1 MTPNTHIRSEGVC
14 KVFKNVRLKPR
25 KGQKINTEYMKEH
38 YQGTERCRVN
48 KTDTEGDKKLG
59 GVDKMEGGRIR
70 GSFTNQH

>member
-1 MTPNTHIRSEGVC
+1 
-14 KVFKNVRLKPR
+14 
-25 KGQKINTEYMKEH
+25 MKEH

-59 GVDKMEGGRIR
+59 GGVDKMEGGRIR

>member
-1 MTPNTHIRSEGVC
+1 
-14 KVFKNVRLKPR
+14 
-25 KGQKINTEYMKEH
+25 MKEH

-59 GVDKMEGGRIR
+59 GGGVDKMEGGRIR